1 MIELEDNVG
10 DIVGKA
16 QRGLGISDSE
26 LAKKSGVNADAV
38 RNARGGQADEATLRA
53 VAPVLNLD
61 ANALVDL
68 AQGKWKPDALENFEG
83 LAQFNTSYSGMLV
96 NAYLVWDPTTKN
108 ATAFDTGADSAVMLK
123 LATKENLSIKLILLT
138 HAHPDHVADLP
149 RLREETGAEV
159 FAPEREPIPGADKIE
174 EGKKFRIGK
183 IDIEARL
190 TWGHSPGGMTFVVS
204 GLARPIAIVGDS
216 MFAGSMGGG
225 SVSYKDAVQNNLAKI
240 LTLPD
245 ETIICPGHG
254 PMTSVGEEKKHNPFF
269 AHKYRKWI
277 SDPMEWG
284 AWA

>member
-26 LAKKSGVNADAV
+26 LAEKSGASLDAI
-38 RNARGGQADEATLRA
+38 REGRDGRFDEASLRA
-53 VAPVLNLD
+53 IAPALNLD
-61 ANALVDL
+61 SAALADL
-68 AQGKWKPDALENFEG
+68 AQGNYKPKSLDDFDG
-83 LAQFNTSYSGMLV
+83 LAQFSTDYSGMLV
-96 NAYLVWDPTTKN
+96 NAYLVWDPGTKQ
-108 ATAFDTGADSAVMLK
+108 AIAFDTGADCSSMLK
-123 LATKENLSIKLILLT
+123 LANKQNLSIKMILLT

-149 RLREETGAEV
+149 RLREETGAQI
-159 FAPEREPIPGADKIE
+159 FAPAREPVPGAEKIE
-174 EGKKFRIGK
+174 EGKHFHIGK

-190 TWGHSPGGMTFVVS
+190 TWGHSPGGLTFVCT

-225 SVSYKDAVQNNLAKI
+225 TVSYQDAVRNNLEKI

-254 PMTSVGEEKKHNPFF
+254 PMTSVAEEKLHNPFF
-269 AHKYRKWI
+269 AGKI
-277 SDPMEWG
+277 
-284 AWA
+284 